1 MYDRAR
7 IFQFFASLQQSSES
21 FDNVRLAFGTTLENL
36 RKSSESGRKIV
47 KNVVIRLLVCL
58 YNKNITC

>member
-7 IFQFFASLQQSSES
+7 IFEFFASLQQSSEI

-36 RKSSESGRKIV
+36 RKSSESGRISSESRQKRSHPSLGKSI
-47 KNVVIRLLVCL
+47 
-58 YNKNITC
+58 